1 MRLHAPF
8 IRLPFA
14 CDPARLVAEVRG
26 LDRGFWRAHPEG
38 HEGNTA
44 LPLVALNGN
53 LDDDGVAGPMRP
65 TPALTHCPSIQNIFA
80 ALNVPIGRS
89 RLMRIEG
96 NAEATMHV
104 DTNYY
109 WQRRVRIHVPV
120 ITTPNVQFICGEQTI
135 NMKPGEFWIFDT
147 WRMHNVINPEP
158 TERIHLVIDTVGSP
172 EFWAAI
178 APGRNI
184 ATQFISLADKSL
196 APIEFE
202 TENFPIVMSP
212 AEQRVFIDWL
222 RADLF
227 HASQTAFAQA
237 GVMFGLI
244 EQFHR
249 QWDTLWQTHET
260 RGEGFSHYRSLAAKF
275 ANEVAAFQGQLR
287 LANGSDAAFIV
298 RQWLVSPAV
307 SPHLASAYASPKSGT
322 PATPT
327 AGTSTTTS
335 AATSGNE
342 WPLTDSPDSIALDKD
357 FGESSN
363 SRVIA
368 PLPKYINAMEAK
380 PESASRNTRF
390 DRPVFIVATPRSGS
404 SLLFETLA
412 KSPDFSTVGG
422 EAHGF
427 FERFDALNPARH
439 GWQSNRAGAHLATPQ
454 LISMLESVLL
464 TAVQDRHGKLVPA
477 SNAPFRF
484 LEKTPKNALRI
495 PFLKAA
501 FPNARF
507 IYLYR
512 EPRDNVSSIIDA
524 WKSGRF
530 VTYPQL
536 PGWSPLQPYRWSLA
550 LTPGWRDWVGAPL
563 GEIAARQWAGVN
575 QTILDDLATLA
586 PHDWCAVDYHDFL
599 ENTEAVVKR
608 LCAFSE
614 VGWDQDLSAPL
625 PYSQHTLTAPDANK
639 WRRNADALY
648 AAWSLVE
655 PIAERARKVVGNVV
669 VRRLDEPMSEPV
681 APSASTTDE
690 ATLARRP
697 AIASPGVITP
707 AHEHPFSSTP
717 SPNLGHVL
725 QQLRVSVAV
734 STYQSNQ
741 LLFLRSRGNQ
751 LNTHFVSFPRPM
763 GMVSDGHRLFLGT
776 NTEVIEF
783 RNMPDVGMRRD
794 DKPDAVFV
802 PRVTHATGEIDIHEL
817 GLSRKELWAVNTRFS
832 CLATIDYDHSFVPQW
847 RPPFV
852 TGYSTDDRCHLNG
865 LAMVNGHPKYVTALG
880 ECDHARGWRDNK
892 AFGGILMDVDTK
904 QVLIRGLSMP
914 HSPRWYRDKLW
925 FLESGYG
932 ALCTLD
938 RKTSEKKTIATLPGF
953 TRGLDFYGPFA
964 FIGLSQVRET
974 ASFSGIPITEM
985 DVERTSGVYIVN
997 IETGETAAWLR
1008 FNKSLQE
1015 VFAVNVLAGMQW
1027 PELLTR
1033 DDPMVGTSYALPSAA
1048 LKDVKAAPP
1057 APKVDR

>member
-1 MRLHAPF
+1 MRLPAPF
-8 IRLPFA
+8 LRLPFA
-14 CDPARLVAEVRG
+14 CDPAPLITEIRA
-26 LDRGFWRAHPEG
+26 LDAGFWRAHPEG
-38 HEGNTA
+38 HKGNSA

-53 LDDDGVAGPMRP
+53 PDDDGVAGPMRS
-65 TPALTHCPSIQNIFA
+65 TPALMHCPAIQRILS
-80 ALNVPIGRS
+80 ALKVPIGRT

-109 WQRRVRIHVPV
+109 WQQRVRIHVPV
-120 ITTPNVQFICGEQTI
+120 ITTPNVRFICGDQTI
-135 NMKPGEFWIFDT
+135 NMQPGEFWIFDT

-158 TERIHLVIDTVGSP
+158 TERIHLVIDSVGSK

-178 APGRNI
+178 EPSRDTAARTVSLTEEL
-184 ATQFISLADKSL
+184 AASIS
-196 APIEFE
+196 FE
-202 TENFPIVMSP
+202 TENFPVVMSP
-212 AEQRVFIDWL
+212 VEQRGFIDWL

-227 HASQTAFAQA
+227 HPTQTAFAQA

-249 QWDTLWQTHET
+249 QWEVLWQIHET
-260 RGEGFSHYRSLAAKF
+260 RASGHAQYQALASKF
-275 ANEVAAFQGQLR
+275 ASEITAFQGQVR
-287 LANGSDAAFIV
+287 LANGSDASHIV

-307 SPHLASAYASPKSGT
+307 SPWLASAYATGGG
-322 PATPT
+322 A
-327 AGTSTTTS
+327 AHVDSTDS
-335 AATSGNE
+335 NKQGLQATSGNE
-342 WPLTDSPDSIALDKD
+342 WSLIH
-357 FGESSN
+357 N
-363 SRVIA
+363 
-368 PLPKYINAMEAK
+368 
-380 PESASRNTRF
+380 PESTAGRVAAIHNAEFPSTSSHPTLIGERSVKSHAEPRKTRF
-390 DRPVFIVATPRSGS
+390 DRPVFIVAAPRSGS

-412 KSPDFSTVGG
+412 KSPDFRTVGG
-422 EAHGF
+422 EAHAF
-427 FERFDALNPARH
+427 FERFDALNPAH
-439 GWQSNRAGAHLATPQ
+439 NGWQSNRVGAELATPK
-454 LISMLESVLL
+454 LVAMLESVLL
-464 TAVQDRHGKLVPA
+464 TAAQDRDGKLVPA

-501 FPNARF
+501 FPDARF

-524 WKSGRF
+524 WKSGKF

-536 PGWSPLQPYRWSLA
+536 PGWSPPQPHRWSLA
-550 LTPGWRDWVGAPL
+550 LTEGWREWVNASL
-563 GEIAARQWAGVN
+563 GEVAARQWASVN
-575 QTILDDLATLA
+575 RTILSDLSTIAA
-586 PHDWCAVDYHDFL
+586 NDWCAVDYQEFL

-625 PYSQHTLTAPDANK
+625 PYSRHTLSAPDANK
-639 WRRNADALY
+639 WRRNIDALR
-648 AAWSLVE
+648 AAWMHVE
-655 PIAERARKVVGNVV
+655 AVAVEARKLVGGVTV
-669 VRRLDEPMSEPV
+669 KSLDEPPITESSPPSEGAV
-681 APSASTTDE
+681 Q
-690 ATLARRP
+690 
-697 AIASPGVITP
+697 TP
-707 AHEHPFSSTP
+707 APVPSPVTPTRTQTEEHPFSSTP
-717 SPNLGHVL
+717 SPNLGNVL
-725 QQLRVSVAV
+725 QQLRISVAV

-741 LLFLRSRGNQ
+741 VLFLRSRGTQ

-763 GMVSDGHRLFLGT
+763 GMVTDGHRLFLGT
-776 NTEVIEF
+776 NAEVIEF
-783 RNMPDVGMRRD
+783 RNMPDVGARRE

-817 GLSRKELWAVNTRFS
+817 GLSKRELWAVNTRFS

-847 RPPFV
+847 RPPFI

-865 LAMVNGHPKYVTALG
+865 LAMVNGHPKFVTALG

-892 AFGGILMDVDTK
+892 AFGGLLMDVDTK

-938 RKTSEKKTIATLPGF
+938 RRTGEKKTIATLPGF

-985 DVERTSGVYIVN
+985 DVERTSGLYIVN
-997 IETGETAAWLR
+997 VETGEAVAWLR

-1015 VFAVNVLAGMQW
+1015 VFAVNVLVGMQW
-1027 PELLTR
+1027 PEILPR
-1033 DDPMVGTSYALPSAA
+1033 DDPMVGSSYALPAAA
-1048 LKDVKAAPP
+1048 LKDVKAPPP
-1057 APKVDR
+1057 APQK